1 MATKYSMRAIDLE
14 TSEETP
20 LALLSDDMGWEL
32 LQQLC
37 EVVSHYTI
45 GSARIEVIDMDTG
58 EVEAEFTSSDNDEG
72 DPDWGYNEDMGY
84 DPYMGCYTDDC

>member
-1 MATKYSMRAIDLE
+1 MATKYSMRAINLE
-14 TSEETP
+14 TNEETP

-45 GSARIEVIDMDTG
+45 GPARIEVIDMDTG
-58 EVEAEFTSSDNDEG
+58 EVEAEFTSSNND
-72 DPDWGYNEDMGY
+72 YNEPDNIDDDCGF
-84 DPYMGCYTDDC
+84 DPYMECYTDDC

>member
-1 MATKYSMRAIDLE
+1 MATKYSMRAINLE
-14 TSEETP
+14 TNKETP

-58 EVEAEFTSSDNDEG
+58 EVEAEFTSSDNDYDE
-72 DPDWGYNEDMGY
+72 PDNIDDDCGF

>member
-1 MATKYSMRAIDLE
+1 MATKYSMRAINLE
-14 TSEETP
+14 TNEETP

-45 GSARIEVIDMDTG
+45 GSARVEVIDMDTG
-58 EVEAEFTSSDNDEG
+58 EVEAEFTSSDNDYDE
-72 DPDWGYNEDMGY
+72 PDNIDDDCGF
-84 DPYMGCYTDDC
+84 DPYLGCYTDDC

>member
-1 MATKYSMRAIDLE
+1 MATKYSMRAINLE
-14 TSEETP
+14 TNEETP

-58 EVEAEFTSSDNDEG
+58 EVEAEFTSSDNDYDE
-72 DPDWGYNEDMGY
+72 PDNIDDDCGF

>member
-1 MATKYSMRAIDLE
+1 MATKYSMRAINLE
-14 TSEETP
+14 TNEETP

-45 GSARIEVIDMDTG
+45 GPARIEVIDMDTG
-58 EVEAEFTSSDNDEG
+58 EVEAEFTSSNND
-72 DPDWGYNEDMGY
+72 YNEPDNIDDDCGF

>member
-1 MATKYSMRAIDLE
+1 MATKYSMRAINLE
-14 TSEETP
+14 TNEETP

-37 EVVSHYTI
+37 EVVSQYTI

-58 EVEAEFTSSDNDEG
+58 EVEAEFTSSDDEP
-72 DPDWGYNEDMGY
+72 DPDWGFNEDCGY